1 MIRKC
6 CRGTDRNLGE
16 KRGIMENENQSY
28 GQGAGGE
35 NLYGYTGN
43 PFEQMDYGLCKRC
56 RRRTIDRSENPDS
69 ELCKECR
76 EELIKLK
83 IPPVFYLFAIIVLFL
98 IVFTILPSMEG
109 FVNVFSY
116 KNAEE
121 VSEEGYVVTIMD
133 HLLSILDENP
143 ANIDVAIE
151 LTDVA
156 MRYSYY
162 EYAAYAI
169 ENFLIGQEVPDKAYY
184 RINKYI
190 DELNTYYDTMDL
202 SDRIWEEI
210 IDEWEDEEDV
220 SGILSAYR
228 EKLSMYLG
236 DADYDQALLYF
247 YLGSVTQDAQTS
259 IAYLEECVAINP
271 CYYEAQALI
280 AVYYRRNGELDKAR
294 EILEAV
300 YATNREDYSTLRA
313 YATLELAQGNVKDSI
328 DYAQRAYEIY
338 PEGNYVV
345 DTYAVA
351 LAANGRLEEAWELV
365 EEFEDEGYEFDDD
378 LYDFLEGKV
387 TLEDYYIGE

>member
-1 MIRKC
+1 
-6 CRGTDRNLGE
+6 
-16 KRGIMENENQSY
+16 MENESQSY
-28 GQGAGGE
+28 GQGDGGE

-56 RRRTIDRSENPDS
+56 RRRTIDRSENPAS

-83 IPPVFYLFAIIVLFL
+83 IPPVFYLFVAITLFL
-98 IVFTILPSMEG
+98 MVFTILPSMRG

-121 VSEEGYVVTIMD
+121 TSEEGFVITIMD
-133 HLLSILDENP
+133 NLVSILDENP
-143 ANIDVAIE
+143 DNIDVAIE

-169 ENFLIGQEVPDKAYY
+169 ENFLVGQEVPDKAYY
-184 RINKYI
+184 RINGYI
-190 DELNTYYDTMDL
+190 DELNTYYDTLAL
-202 SDRIWEEI
+202 SDSIWQELA
-210 IDEWEDEEDV
+210 DEWEDEEDV

-228 EKLSMYLG
+228 EKLSAYLG
-236 DADYDQALLYF
+236 DEDYDQALLYY
-247 YLGSVTQDAQTS
+247 YLGSTTEDAESS

-271 CYYEAQALI
+271 CYYEAQAQI
-280 AVYYRRNGELDKAR
+280 AVYRRRQGNLDKAR

-300 YATNREDYSTLRA
+300 YATNKEDYSILRA
-313 YATLELAQGNVKDSI
+313 YATLELAQGNVTDSM
-328 DYAQRAYEIY
+328 DYARRAYEAY
-338 PEGNYVV
+338 PEGNFVV

-351 LAANGRLEEAWELV
+351 LAANDRLEEAWELV
-365 EEFEDEGYEFDDD
+365 EEYEDEGYEFDDD
-378 LYDFLEGKV
+378 LYDFLDGKI